1 MGPRLVFLALK
12 VLFIATIHMNT
23 PSPAMRP
30 ALNAKVGRPA
40 AHHPGQLTDLA
51 LKSLGALALIGAL
64 MWTVSAQAAD
74 TKAGSADAAKTKIA
88 MCIGCHGIPG
98 YQASFPEVYKVPMIA
113 GQNAKYIASALT
125 AYQKGERKHPTMKG
139 VAASLSEQEILD
151 ISAYYETLGKN
162 LPARSG
168 KTGAPPAEVATLLQ
182 KGNCA
187 SCHGEG
193 LNKPID
199 GSYPKLAGQH
209 ADYLFVALKA
219 YQTEGN
225 AKVGRSNAIMAGQA
239 KMFTHAELKMLAN
252 YIGGLGGDLKTVPQP
267 KFKK

>member
-1 MGPRLVFLALK
+1 
-12 VLFIATIHMNT
+12 
-23 PSPAMRP
+23 MRP
-30 ALNAKVGRPA
+30 AKNGTGSRQ
-40 AHHPGQLTDLA
+40 AHHPANLAQIAQTARVPQMA
-51 LKSLGALALIGAL
+51 LKSLSALVLFGAL

-74 TKAGSADAAKTKIA
+74 TKAGRADVAKTKVA

-113 GQNAKYIASALT
+113 GQNAKYIAAALI

-139 VAASLSEQEILD
+139 IATSLSEQDILD
-151 ISAYYETLGKN
+151 VSAYYETLGKD
-162 LPARSG
+162 LPARAG

-209 ADYLFVALKA
+209 ADYLLVALKA
-219 YQTEGN
+219 YQIEGN
-225 AKVGRSNAIMAGQA
+225 AKIGRSNAIMAGQA
-239 KMFTHAELKMLAN
+239 KMFTQAELKVMAN
-252 YIGGLGGDLKTVPQP
+252 YIGGLSGDLKTVPQS

>member
-1 MGPRLVFLALK
+1 
-12 VLFIATIHMNT
+12 MNT
-23 PSPAMRP
+23 PRPAIRPSLTSPASASLRRT
-30 ALNAKVGRPA
+30 A
-40 AHHPGQLTDLA
+40 DLA
-51 LKSLGALALIGAL
+51 LKSLGALALMTSVA
-64 MWTVSAQAAD
+64 AHAAD
-74 TKAGSADAAKTKIA
+74 AKVGNADAAKTKIA

-125 AYQKGERKHPTMKG
+125 AYQKGDRKHPTMKG
-139 VAASLSEQEILD
+139 IATSLTEQDILD
-151 ISAYYETLGKN
+151 LSAYYEALGKTQ
-162 LPARSG
+162 PARTG
-168 KTGAPPAEVATLLQ
+168 KTSAPSADVAALLQ
-182 KGNCA
+182 KGNCL

-209 ADYLFVALKA
+209 ADYLYVALKA

-225 AKVGRSNAIMAGQA
+225 AQVGRSNAIMAGQA
-239 KMFTHAELKMLAN
+239 KAFTHAELKTLAN
-252 YIGGLGGDLKTVPQP
+252 YIGSLGSDLKTVPQA

>member
-1 MGPRLVFLALK
+1 
-12 VLFIATIHMNT
+12 MNT
-23 PSPAMRP
+23 PRLAMRP
-30 ALNAKVGRPA
+30 ALT
-40 AHHPGQLTDLA
+40 HLA
-51 LKSLGALALIGAL
+51 DTTSSRTASVLMKSLGALALAGSVLASV
-64 MWTVSAQAAD
+64 TAHAAD
-74 TKAGSADAAKTKIA
+74 TKVGNADAGKGKIA
-88 MCIGCHGIPG
+88 MCIGCHGIAG

-125 AYQKGERKHPTMKG
+125 AYQKGDRKHPTMKG
-139 VAASLSEQEILD
+139 IATSLTEQDILD
-151 ISAYYETLGKN
+151 VSAYYEALGKN

-199 GSYPKLAGQH
+199 SAYPKLAGQH
-209 ADYLFVALKA
+209 ADYLYVALKA

-225 AKVGRSNAIMAGQA
+225 AKVGRNNAIMAGQA

-252 YIGGLGGDLKTVPQP
+252 YIGSLGSDLKTVPQA

>member
-1 MGPRLVFLALK
+1 
-12 VLFIATIHMNT
+12 
-23 PSPAMRP
+23 MRP
-30 ALNAKVGRPA
+30 ALTSVVNAPFRRTA
-40 AHHPGQLTDLA
+40 DLA
-51 LKSLGALALIGAL
+51 LKSLGALALMTSVA
-64 MWTVSAQAAD
+64 THAAD
-74 TKAGSADAAKTKIA
+74 AKVGNADAAKAKIA

-139 VAASLSEQEILD
+139 IAVSLSEQDILD
-151 ISAYYETLGKN
+151 LSVYYEALGKS
-162 LPARSG
+162 LPARAG
-168 KTGAPPAEVATLLQ
+168 KTSAPSADVAALLQ
-182 KGNCA
+182 RGNCL

-199 GSYPKLAGQH
+199 ASYPKLAGQH
-209 ADYLFVALKA
+209 ADYLYVALKA
-219 YQTEGN
+219 YQIEGN

-239 KMFTHAELKMLAN
+239 KAFTHAELKTLAT
-252 YIGGLGGDLKTVPQP
+252 YIGGLGGDLKTVPQG

>member
-1 MGPRLVFLALK
+1 
-12 VLFIATIHMNT
+12 
-23 PSPAMRP
+23 MRP
-30 ALNAKVGRPA
+30 ALTSTAATAVRRPA
-40 AHHPGQLTDLA
+40 LMA
-51 LKSLGALALIGAL
+51 LKSLGALALAGVVMASN
-64 MWTVSAQAAD
+64 VAHAAD
-74 TKAGSADAAKTKIA
+74 AKAGNADAAKAKVA

-113 GQNAKYIASALT
+113 GQNAKYIAAALT

-139 VAASLSEQEILD
+139 IAASLTEQDILD
-151 ISAYYETLGKN
+151 VSAYYETLGKD

-168 KTGAPPAEVATLLQ
+168 KTAAPSAEVAALLQ

-199 GSYPKLAGQH
+199 GAYPKLAGQH
-209 ADYLFVALKA
+209 ADYLLVALKA

-239 KMFTHAELKMLAN
+239 KMFTHAELKVLAN
-252 YIGGLGGDLKTVPQP
+252 YIGSLGSDLKTVPQA